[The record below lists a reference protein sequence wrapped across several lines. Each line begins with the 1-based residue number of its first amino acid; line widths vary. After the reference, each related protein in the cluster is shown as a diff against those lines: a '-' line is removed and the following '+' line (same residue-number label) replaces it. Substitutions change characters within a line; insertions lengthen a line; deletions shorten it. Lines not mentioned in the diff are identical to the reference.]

1 VSDGG
6 PGAAPRLPDA
16 ELGELDR
23 LVKQAIVRGHEAAL
37 PVLGYGEI
45 SLVLAWPPKAP
56 AFACKRLPVFPTR
69 QRLETY
75 RRTLDDY
82 IKALGQSGV
91 RVASTEL
98 RPVKLRGTAVAGYVV
113 QPILP
118 AELLAP
124 AVLTRTDPAAGHP
137 LVEAVAETAARV
149 VGPRLGLDA
158 QLSNWVWDGGELTY
172 IDVSTPLIWSPDG
185 RSRFDLELI
194 AGAFPWVMRAP
205 LRRFVAPGILDT
217 YRDLRKVY
225 FDLCGNLIKE
235 GLEPWLPAFLA
246 QVNRHLVEPISTA
259 AVRRYY
265 RSDRR
270 LWGALLRVRR
280 LDRAWQRHVR
290 RRPYPYLLPKPRTG
304 RSAAAW
310 IPHLTRSRR
319 AG

>member
-1 VSDGG
+1 VRRGG
-6 PGAAPRLPDA
+6 PGAAPRLQDA
-16 ELGELDR
+16 ELHELDR
-23 LVKQAIVRGHEAAL
+23 LVGQALVRGDEAAL

-45 SLVLAWPPKAP
+45 SLVLAWPPEAP
-56 AFACKRLPVFPTR
+56 AFACKRLPEFPTR
-69 QRLETY
+69 ERLETY
-75 RRTLDDY
+75 RRTLGDY
-82 IKALGQSGV
+82 IEALAEAGL

-98 RPVKLRGTAVAGYVV
+98 RPVALRGTALVGYVV

-124 AVLTRTDPAAGHP
+124 AVLVRTDPAAGHP
-137 LVEAVAETAARV
+137 LVEAVVETAAGV

-158 QLSNWVWDGGELTY
+158 QLSNWVWEDGGLTY

-185 RSRFDLELI
+185 RSRFDVELI
-194 AGAFPWVMRAP
+194 SEAFPWVMRAP
-205 LRRFVAPGILDT
+205 LRRFVAPGILNT

-235 GLEPWLPAFLA
+235 GLEPWLPAFLE
-246 QVNRHLVEPISTA
+246 QVNRRLAEPISTA

-290 RRPYPYLLPKPRTG
+290 RRPYPFLLPKPRSG
-304 RSAAAW
+304 RSAAART
-310 IPHLTRSRR
+310 PRSTRPRR
-319 AG
+319 GR